1 MTGEMKQGTAVQERE
16 APAAEAPAAE
26 VPAVPECRHHWLIE
40 TPHGPTSWGTCKHCG
55 ERREF
60 SNASPDAFWE
70 RPSVPTSQGDP
81 IASYTT
87 RLTSSAEDDEGF

>member
-1 MTGEMKQGTAVQERE
+1 MKQGTAVQERE
-16 APAAEAPAAE
+16 
-26 VPAVPECRHHWLIE
+26 VPAVEAPECRHHWLIE
-40 TPHGPTSWGTCKHCG
+40 APHGPTSWGTCKHCG

>member
-1 MTGEMKQGTAVQERE
+1 VTGEMTQGTAVQERE
-16 APAAEAPAAE
+16 VPAVEAPAA
-26 VPAVPECRHHWLIE
+26 PECRHHWLIE

-70 RPSVPTSQGDP
+70 GPSVPTSQGHP

-87 RLTSSAEDDEGF
+87 RISSSMEDDEGF